1 MEFILTRENAW
12 VLLQGYIRDCQFDPS
27 RWTAPGMLVSR
38 EVACHCKEK
47 QMFKAFK
54 STTSKVIGVFGSET
68 LTDKIRTET
77 IKPRIGLTCDKG
89 HRYLCSKT
97 VADVMEAL
105 IGAYL
110 EFGRNC
116 EGALKFMIWAGIDV
130 YYDPYLMEAASKES
144 PMDLSNDYGL
154 DVEALEKRI
163 GYTFKNKY
171 LALEA
176 MTHPSNMGGDRVRCY
191 QVHKYSLL
199 THENSQLHSL
209 HQS

>member
-1 MEFILTRENAW
+1 
-12 VLLQGYIRDCQFDPS
+12 
-27 RWTAPGMLVSR
+27 
-38 EVACHCKEK
+38 
-47 QMFKAFK
+47 MFKAFK
-54 STTSKVIGVFGSET
+54 STTSKVIGVFGNET
-68 LTDKIRTET
+68 LTEKIRRDT

-130 YYDPYLMEAASKES
+130 YFDPSLMKAASKES
-144 PMDLSNDYGL
+144 PVDLSCDYGL
-154 DVEALEKRI
+154 DVKALEKRI

-171 LALEA
+171 LPLEA
-176 MTHPSNMGGDRVRCY
+176 MTHPSNMGGDRVHCY
-191 QVHKYSLL
+191 QVHNDY
-199 THENSQLHSL
+199 TFHSI
-209 HQS
+209 